1 MIKTLCL
8 IRHAK
13 SSWKF
18 PALKDFDRPLNKR
31 GRRDAPFMG
40 ALLVKKKIVPD
51 QIISSP
57 ANRAITTAGMIAKEL
72 SYPNNKI
79 IEKRDLYEATTDDL
93 LKAAQGVEENV
104 KSLFLVGH
112 NPGITY
118 FAEKL
123 SDKEIDNIPTCGIFA
138 IGFEVE
144 SWGQVDY
151 GKGIFRFFEYPKKY
165 L

>member
-1 MIKTLCL
+1 MMKMLCL

-18 PALKDFDRPLNKR
+18 PKLQDFDRPLNKR
-31 GRRDAPFMG
+31 GRSDAPFMG
-40 ALLVKKKIVPD
+40 ALLKKKKIVPD

-57 ANRAITTAGMIAKEL
+57 AIRAITTARIIAEEL
-72 SYPNNKI
+72 DYPNNKI
-79 IEKRDLYEATTDDL
+79 IEMRDLYGATTDDL
-93 LKAAQGVEENV
+93 LKVAQGVEQKV

-112 NPGITY
+112 NFDITH
-118 FAEKL
+118 FAVKL
-123 SDKEIDNIPTCGIFA
+123 SDKVIDNIPTCGIFS
-138 IGFEVE
+138 IGFDIV
-144 SWGQVDY
+144 SWSEIDY